1 MSVPLADA
9 PIHNCSFFYID
20 VVVLPREKLID
31 VLVSVPDK
39 AIAKSHF
46 IEDALLH
53 EPATVGHHQTA
64 LVGAD
69 VVKLDVGNRRQ
80 RTSITNPGFL
90 KSMDGS
96 VQRVNNEVAIVTN
109 VLVRELSV
117 GLLPRRQHS
126 HQMGRQM
133 GSLVLLHL
141 LPLLVFSLKFW

>member
-1 MSVPLADA
+1 VA
-9 PIHNCSFFYID
+9 N
-20 VVVLPREKLID
+20 
-31 VLVSVPDK
+31 K

-69 VVKLDVGNRRQ
+69 VVELDVGNRRQ
-80 RTSITNPGFL
+80 RTSITYPGFL
-90 KSMDGS
+90 KSIYGS

-109 VLVRELSV
+109 VLVRELGV
-117 GLLPRRQHS
+117 GPLPRSQHS
-126 HQMGRQM
+126 YQMGRQM

-141 LPLLVFSLKFW
+141 FPLLVFIFKLW